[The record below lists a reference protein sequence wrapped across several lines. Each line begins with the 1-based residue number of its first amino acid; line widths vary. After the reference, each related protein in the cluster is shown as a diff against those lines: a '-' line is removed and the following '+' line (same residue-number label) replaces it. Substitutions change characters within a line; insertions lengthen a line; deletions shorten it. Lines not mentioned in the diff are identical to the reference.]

1 MHVSRDGP
9 VGERANNSRKSSPP
23 GDIFPNGI
31 RGRGYNRCMAHSRVG
46 IPRLRE
52 IVHRNLMKTPTWLLG
67 TLLMASLIAGC
78 SDRVA
83 DSQQIEQRMANAVA
97 DRDQG
102 QFKEAVIEL
111 KNALQLDPDN
121 LKARAMLG
129 DVYMQMGNAAGA
141 DKEYRHVQDGHG
153 DVSLY
158 LLSLGDAL
166 LRLKE
171 WQEVL
176 NRIRPDPALSVADQA
191 RIHAQRGSA
200 NIGLENIDAARKE
213 FSSAVA
219 LDPNCVS
226 AWLGQAALVIAEG
239 RTATARELVKQARAR
254 AQGEDAAEA
263 WRMTA
268 QLAQMDGDFEGAETA
283 YSKAIESSAFKDV
296 LQTSRALARIDMGD
310 YPGAHEDLDAVGEKY
325 PNHPYVLYGQGLLA
339 IREGRFSEARGYLEA
354 LKQLMPDDTRGIFYL
369 GVANL
374 AEGNAKDAEHYLA
387 QVVARS
393 QSPKAAMLLGQA
405 RYVLG
410 DYRGAAQVLEPLL
423 ASEPNDPELQSLLGS
438 VYIAIGE
445 TSQGSKLL
453 SSAVARQPDN
463 ITDRMRLG
471 LSLVKLGESQ
481 AGVKELEKVAADDP
495 ESDQARVAL
504 MIGYVQ
510 TGKLKAAR
518 AIALK
523 IRDAAPENAGPWNY
537 LGMVEL
543 AAGNRAEAHKA
554 FEKSYSLAPGWP
566 VAGFNLARLE
576 QAEGNVERAKEIGE
590 EILKKHPDHLPTMTY
605 LIGLE
610 ETTGNDQYAQQIAEK
625 AIKLYPDEL
634 GPRLWL
640 ARKFLADGEPKK
652 SLALFEEIEKDHR
665 EDIGFLAVLG
675 EAQLRAGETMA
686 GMKTFRGLT
695 ELAPKNADIRYM
707 YARACA
713 INNDYLALGNALIEG
728 LRLDPQHPGIPVL
741 IQRFIAL
748 SSGQASTEKLLW
760 RMQSAAPD
768 NLFLTRVRAEYA
780 MRNGRAGDAVKIY
793 QKARERFPNE
803 WEWWG
808 QLTYAR
814 AQNGDLTSAL
824 ADIRQ
829 WLAMHPKET
838 DAWLLKGKILLADG
852 RPREARDSFAQVLKL
867 DPDNVQA
874 MNNLAWLLRDGDVA
888 KARRYAE
895 RAVELEPGYITR
907 DTLGVILMDLGEHE
921 QAEHLF
927 RQAFGEQPQSAD
939 IRFHLAQALAHL
951 DRGPEARSLLKE
963 LLHDAPKFS
972 EHEQAEQLLARLGG

>member
-1 MHVSRDGP
+1 MV
-9 VGERANNSRKSSPP
+9 
-23 GDIFPNGI
+23 
-31 RGRGYNRCMAHSRVG
+31 
-46 IPRLRE
+46 
-52 IVHRNLMKTPTWLLG
+52 T
-67 TLLMASLIAGC
+67 LIAGC
-78 SDRVA
+78 SDHVA
-83 DSQQIEQRMANAVA
+83 ESQQIEQRMANAIT
-97 DRDQG
+97 DREQG
-102 QFKEAVIEL
+102 QYEEAVIEL
-111 KNALQLDPDN
+111 KNALQIDPDN

-129 DVYMQMGNAAGA
+129 DVYMQMGKAAGA

-158 LLSLGDAL
+158 LLNLGDAL

-176 NRIRPDPALSVADQA
+176 DRIHPDPALPVADRA
-191 RIHAQRGSA
+191 RVNAQRGSA
-200 NIGLENIDAARKE
+200 NIGLENIDAARKD

-226 AWLGQAALVIAEG
+226 AWLGQATLAIAEG
-239 RTATARELVKQARAR
+239 RISTARELVKQARAK

-268 QLAQMDGDFEGAETA
+268 QMGQMDGDFEAAEAA
-283 YSKAIESSAFKDV
+283 YSKAIELSAFKDV
-296 LQTSRALARIDMGD
+296 LQTSRALSRIEMGD

-339 IREGRFSEARGYLEA
+339 VREGRFSEARGYLEA
-354 LKQLMPDDTRGIFYL
+354 LKQLIPGDVRGTFYL

-387 QVVARS
+387 QVVAKSRS
-393 QSPKAAMLLGQA
+393 VKAEMLLGQA
-405 RYVLG
+405 RYILG

-445 TSQGSKLL
+445 TAQGSKLL
-453 SSAVARQPDN
+453 SSAVARQPNN

-471 LSLVKLGESQ
+471 LSLVKLGKSD
-481 AGVKELEKVAADDP
+481 AGVKELEQVAADDP

-510 TGKLKAAR
+510 TGKFKAAR
-518 AIALK
+518 TIALE
-523 IRDAAPENAGPWNY
+523 IRDKAPENAGPWNY

-543 AAGNRAEAHKA
+543 AAGNREAAHKA
-554 FEKSYSLAPGWP
+554 FAKSYALAPDWP

-576 QAEGNVERAKEIGE
+576 QFEGNIERAKAIGE

-610 ETTGNDQYAQQIAEK
+610 EATGNDQYAQQIAEQ
-625 AIKLYPDEL
+625 AIKRHPGEL

-652 SLALFEEIEKDHR
+652 SLALFQDVEKDHR
-665 EDIGFLAVLG
+665 DDIGFLAVLG

-686 GMKTFRGLT
+686 GMKTFKELT

-713 INNDYLALGNALIEG
+713 INNDYLALGEALVQG

-741 IQRFIAL
+741 VQRLLAL

-760 RMQSAAPD
+760 RMHSAAPD

-780 MRNGRAGDAVKIY
+780 IRNGRANDAVRIY
-793 QKARERFPNE
+793 EKARERFPNE

-814 AQNGDLTSAL
+814 AQSGDLKSAL

-838 DAWLLKGKILLADG
+838 DAWLLKGKILVADG
-852 RPREARDSFAQVLKL
+852 RSQEARESFAHVLTL
-867 DPDNVQA
+867 DPNNVQA
-874 MNNLAWLLRDGDVA
+874 MNNLAWLLRDSNVA

-895 RAVELEPGYITR
+895 RAVELGPGYITR

-939 IRFHLAQALAHL
+939 IRFHLAQVLAHL

-972 EHEQAEQLLARLGG
+972 EHEQAEQLLTRLGG